1 METRTQTISASPQKS
16 RSSPP
21 LRRKKARRYHKTS
34 PKKQTS
40 PKKHTPTPRSSPY
53 RCSKSPRKVNQ
64 PLMRLW
70 GDEGDGERRVYST
83 ILDSMEE
90 EKRRY
95 LGSQRWNR
103 LEERLFEILF
113 LRQEIPLL
121 PLHWEVDFRGVPVS
135 GDLFCW
141 RKGVKPI
148 VYAHTSGLG
157 EFRATRA
164 LTRLIDLTASV
175 RTYCQSGLRQTVPQR
190 IKKALTD
197 YLSWAA
203 EDGGYRHLKYTPN
216 TIIEVVDRNGEGSTL
231 AAFIETRMRELARAH
246 RELLAIKPEQGIYST
261 DMDVDKEVETQIKTE
276 AEASIE
282 QQPGGSRNR
291 SWRTFGS
298 RIMSRLYQLLRR
310 PLIKPESHGESS
322 IINSGDDEPKTRQG
336 NDHAR
341 SRVYMKR
348 EEENEI
354 TIKRELFDN
363 SDDDITMADIPMAST
378 TTLHSPAPPTTY
390 IRPPPVV
397 FGFFIVA
404 TSVILLT
411 ADASKEDADMVINF
425 HVDMDFQN
433 RSLGVWNAL
442 TVAIA
447 TCLARDDMMKRMG
460 DFEEEGFVEESDPDA

>member
-1 METRTQTISASPQKS
+1 
-16 RSSPP
+16 
-21 LRRKKARRYHKTS
+21 
-34 PKKQTS
+34 
-40 PKKHTPTPRSSPY
+40 
-53 RCSKSPRKVNQ
+53 
-64 PLMRLW
+64 
-70 GDEGDGERRVYST
+70 
-83 ILDSMEE
+83 MEE

-95 LGSQRWNR
+95 LGSQRWNG

-135 GDLFCW
+135 GNLFCW
-141 RKGVKPI
+141 REGVKPI
-148 VYAHTSGLG
+148 VYAHTIGSIGG
-157 EFRATRA
+157 FRATSA
-164 LTRLIDLTASV
+164 LTRLIDLTANV
-175 RTYCQSGLRQTVPQR
+175 RTNCQSGLRRKVPQM
-190 IKKALTD
+190 IKKALNN

-203 EDGGYRHLKYTPN
+203 EDGGYSHLKYTPN
-216 TIIEVVDRNGEGSTL
+216 TIVEVVDRNGEGSTL

-282 QQPGGSRNR
+282 QQPNGSKSR

-298 RIMSRLYQLLRR
+298 RVMSKLFQLLRR
-310 PLIKPESHGESS
+310 PVIKPESHGETSV
-322 IINSGDDEPKTRQG
+322 INSGDDEPNNQTK
-336 NDHAR
+336 
-341 SRVYMKR
+341 SRVYVKR
-348 EEENEI
+348 EKDEEEQEI
-354 TIKRELFDN
+354 AIKRELFND
-363 SDDDITMADIPMAST
+363 SDGDITMADIPMAST

-411 ADASKEDADMVINF
+411 ADASKEDADMIINF

-460 DFEEEGFVEESDPDA
+460 DFEEEGVVEESDPDA

>member
-1 METRTQTISASPQKS
+1 METKTQTISASPQKS
-16 RSSPP
+16 HSSTP

-34 PKKQTS
+34 PKKR
-40 PKKHTPTPRSSPY
+40 TPTPRSSPY

-70 GDEGDGERRVYST
+70 GDEDDGERLVYST

-95 LGSQRWNR
+95 LGSQRWNE

-141 RKGVKPI
+141 REGVKPI

-157 EFRATRA
+157 GFRATSA
-164 LTRLIDLTASV
+164 LTRLIDLTANV
-175 RTYCQSGLRQTVPQR
+175 RTTCQSGLRQKVPQK
-190 IKKALTD
+190 IKKALD
-197 YLSWAA
+197 NYLSWAA
-203 EDGGYRHLKYTPN
+203 EDGGYSHLKYTPN
-216 TIIEVVDRNGEGSTL
+216 TIVEVVDRNGEGSTL

-246 RELLAIKPEQGIYST
+246 RELLAIKTDEGIYST
-261 DMDVDKEVETQIKTE
+261 DMDVDKEVDTQIKTE
-276 AEASIE
+276 AEASVE
-282 QQPGGSRNR
+282 QQSGGRRSR

-298 RIMSRLYQLLRR
+298 RIMSRLFQLLRR
-310 PLIKPESHGESS
+310 PVIKPESHGETSV
-322 IINSGDDEPKTRQG
+322 INSGDDEPKTRQG

-341 SRVYMKR
+341 SRVYVKR
-348 EEENEI
+348 EEEEEI
-354 TIKRELFDN
+354 AIKPELFDN

-378 TTLHSPAPPTTY
+378 TTLHLSAPPTSY

-411 ADASKEDADMVINF
+411 TDASKEDADMIINF

-460 DFEEEGFVEESDPDA
+460 DFEEEGVVEESDPDA

>member
-1 METRTQTISASPQKS
+1 METKTQTISASPQKS
-16 RSSPP
+16 PSSIP
-21 LRRKKARRYHKTS
+21 LRRKKTRRYHKTS
-34 PKKQTS
+34 PKKR
-40 PKKHTPTPRSSPY
+40 TPTPRSSPY
-53 RCSKSPRKVNQ
+53 RCSKSPRKVSQ

-70 GDEGDGERRVYST
+70 GDESDGERLVYNT

-95 LGSQRWNR
+95 LGSQRWNG

-141 RKGVKPI
+141 REGVKPI

-157 EFRATRA
+157 GFRATSA
-164 LTRLIDLTASV
+164 LTRLIDLTANV
-175 RTYCQSGLRQTVPQR
+175 RTNCQSGLRRKVPQM
-190 IKKALTD
+190 IKIALNR

-203 EDGGYRHLKYTPN
+203 EDGGYNHLKYTPN
-216 TIIEVVDRNGEGSTL
+216 TIVEVVDRNGEGSTL
-231 AAFIETRMRELARAH
+231 AAFIETRMRELAQAH
-246 RELLAIKPEQGIYST
+246 RELLAIKIKQEGYST

-276 AEASIE
+276 AEASVE
-282 QQPGGSRNR
+282 RQPGGNRSR

-310 PLIKPESHGESS
+310 PVIKPESHGETSV
-322 IINSGDDEPKTRQG
+322 INSGDDEPNNQAKR
-336 NDHAR
+336 R
-341 SRVYMKR
+341 IYVKR

-354 TIKRELFDN
+354 TIKREMFND

-378 TTLHSPAPPTTY
+378 TTLHSPTPPTSY

-460 DFEEEGFVEESDPDA
+460 DFEEEGLVEESDPDA

>member
-1 METRTQTISASPQKS
+1 METKTQTISASPHKS
-16 RSSPP
+16 RSSTP
-21 LRRKKARRYHKTS
+21 LRRKRNRRYHKTS
-34 PKKQTS
+34 PKKS
-40 PKKHTPTPRSSPY
+40 PKKRTPTPRSSPY

-64 PLMRLW
+64 SLMRLW
-70 GDEGDGERRVYST
+70 GDGDDGERLVYST

-141 RKGVKPI
+141 REGVKPI
-148 VYAHTSGLG
+148 VYAHASGLG

-190 IKKALTD
+190 IKKALNN

-203 EDGGYRHLKYTPN
+203 EDGGYSHLKYTPN
-216 TIIEVVDRNGEGSTL
+216 TIVEVVDRNGEGSTL
-231 AAFIETRMRELARAH
+231 AAFIETRMRELAQAH
-246 RELLAIKPEQGIYST
+246 RELLAIKTEQGIYST

-276 AEASIE
+276 EEASVE
-282 QQPGGSRNR
+282 RQPGGNRSR

-298 RIMSRLYQLLRR
+298 RIMSRLFQLLRR
-310 PLIKPESHGESS
+310 PVIKPESHGETSV
-322 IINSGDDEPKTRQG
+322 INSGDDEPNSQAK
-336 NDHAR
+336 
-341 SRVYMKR
+341 SRVYVKR
-348 EEENEI
+348 ENKEEENEI
-354 TIKRELFDN
+354 AIKRELFDD
-363 SDDDITMADIPMAST
+363 SDDDIIMADIPMAST
-378 TTLHSPAPPTTY
+378 TTLHSPPPPTSY

-411 ADASKEDADMVINF
+411 ADASKEDADMIINF

-460 DFEEEGFVEESDPDA
+460 DFEEEGVVEESDPDA

>member
-1 METRTQTISASPQKS
+1 METKTQTISASPQKS
-16 RSSPP
+16 RSSTP
-21 LRRKKARRYHKTS
+21 LRRKKPRRYHKTS
-34 PKKQTS
+34 PKKR
-40 PKKHTPTPRSSPY
+40 TPTPRSSPY

-70 GDEGDGERRVYST
+70 GDEDDGERLVYST

-95 LGSQRWNR
+95 LGSQRWNGI
-103 LEERLFEILF
+103 EERLFEILF

-141 RKGVKPI
+141 REGVKPI
-148 VYAHTSGLG
+148 VYAHASGLG
-157 EFRATRA
+157 GFRATSA
-164 LTRLIDLTASV
+164 LTKLIDLTANV
-175 RTYCQSGLRQTVPQR
+175 RTNCQSGQRRKVPQM
-190 IKKALTD
+190 IKKALNN

-203 EDGGYRHLKYTPN
+203 EDGGYSHLKYTPN
-216 TIIEVVDRNGEGSTL
+216 TTVEVVDRNGEGVML
-231 AAFIETRMRELARAH
+231 AAFIETRMRELAQAH

-261 DMDVDKEVETQIKTE
+261 DMDVDEEVETQIKTE
-276 AEASIE
+276 AEASVE
-282 QQPGGSRNR
+282 QQPGGSRSR

-298 RIMSRLYQLLRR
+298 RIMTRLFQLLRR
-310 PLIKPESHGESS
+310 PVIKPESHGETSV
-322 IINSGDDEPKTRQG
+322 INSGDDEPKTRQG
-336 NDHAR
+336 NNHAR
-341 SRVYMKR
+341 GTVYVKR
-348 EEENEI
+348 EEEDEI
-354 TIKRELFDN
+354 AIKRELFDN

-378 TTLHSPAPPTTY
+378 TTLHSPASPTSY
-390 IRPPPVV
+390 VRPPPVV

-460 DFEEEGFVEESDPDA
+460 DFEEEGLVEESDPDA

>member
-1 METRTQTISASPQKS
+1 
-16 RSSPP
+16 
-21 LRRKKARRYHKTS
+21 
-34 PKKQTS
+34 
-40 PKKHTPTPRSSPY
+40 
-53 RCSKSPRKVNQ
+53 
-64 PLMRLW
+64 
-70 GDEGDGERRVYST
+70 
-83 ILDSMEE
+83 MEE

-141 RKGVKPI
+141 REGVKPI

-157 EFRATRA
+157 GFRATSA
-164 LTRLIDLTASV
+164 LTRLIDLTANV
-175 RTYCQSGLRQTVPQR
+175 RTNCQSGLRRKVPQM
-190 IKKALTD
+190 IKKALTN

-203 EDGGYRHLKYTPN
+203 EDGGYSHLKYIPN
-216 TIIEVVDRNGEGSTL
+216 TTVEVVDRNGEGSTL
-231 AAFIETRMRELARAH
+231 AAFIETRMRELAQAH
-246 RELLAIKPEQGIYST
+246 RELLAIKPEQGTYST
-261 DMDVDKEVETQIKTE
+261 DMD
-276 AEASIE
+276 
-282 QQPGGSRNR
+282 
-291 SWRTFGS
+291 
-298 RIMSRLYQLLRR
+298 
-310 PLIKPESHGESS
+310 PESHGETSV
-322 IINSGDDEPKTRQG
+322 INSGDDEP
-336 NDHAR
+336 NNHAK
-341 SRVYMKR
+341 SRVYVKR
-348 EEENEI
+348 EKEEEANEI
-354 TIKRELFDN
+354 AIKRELFDG

-378 TTLHSPAPPTTY
+378 TTLHSPAPPTSY

-411 ADASKEDADMVINF
+411 ADASKEDADMIINF

-460 DFEEEGFVEESDPDA
+460 DFEEEGVVEESDPDA

>member
-1 METRTQTISASPQKS
+1 
-16 RSSPP
+16 
-21 LRRKKARRYHKTS
+21 
-34 PKKQTS
+34 
-40 PKKHTPTPRSSPY
+40 
-53 RCSKSPRKVNQ
+53 
-64 PLMRLW
+64 MRLW
-70 GDEGDGERRVYST
+70 GDGDDGERLVYST

-141 RKGVKPI
+141 REGVKPI

-157 EFRATRA
+157 GFRATWA
-164 LTRLIDLTASV
+164 LTRLIDLTANV
-175 RTYCQSGLRQTVPQR
+175 RTNCQSGLRRNVPKQ

-203 EDGGYRHLKYTPN
+203 EDGGYSHLKYTPN
-216 TIIEVVDRNGEGSTL
+216 TIVEVVDRNGEGSTL
-231 AAFIETRMRELARAH
+231 AAFIETRMRELAQAH

-261 DMDVDKEVETQIKTE
+261 DMDVDKEVEAQIKTE
-276 AEASIE
+276 ADASVE
-282 QQPGGSRNR
+282 RQPGGNRNR

-298 RIMSRLYQLLRR
+298 RIMNRLYQLLRR
-310 PLIKPESHGESS
+310 PVIKPESHGETSV
-322 IINSGDDEPKTRQG
+322 INSGDDEPNTRQG
-336 NDHAR
+336 NNHAR
-341 SRVYMKR
+341 GRVYVKQ

-354 TIKRELFDN
+354 AIKRELFND

-378 TTLHSPAPPTTY
+378 TTLHSPVPLISY

-411 ADASKEDADMVINF
+411 ADASKEDGDMVINF

-460 DFEEEGFVEESDPDA
+460 DFEEEGVVEESDPDA

>member
-1 METRTQTISASPQKS
+1 METKTQTISASPHKS
-16 RSSPP
+16 PSSTP

-34 PKKQTS
+34 PKKR
-40 PKKHTPTPRSSPY
+40 TPTPRSSPY

-135 GDLFCW
+135 GSLFCW
-141 RKGVKPI
+141 REGVKPI
-148 VYAHTSGLG
+148 VYAHTDGLG
-157 EFRATRA
+157 GFRATRA
-164 LTRLIDLTASV
+164 LTRLIDLTANV
-175 RTYCQSGLRQTVPQR
+175 RTYCQSGLRRRVPQM
-190 IKKALTD
+190 IKESLDK

-216 TIIEVVDRNGEGSTL
+216 TIVEVVDRNGEGSTL
-231 AAFIETRMRELARAH
+231 AAFIETRMRELAQAH

-261 DMDVDKEVETQIKTE
+261 DMDVDREVETQIKIE

-282 QQPGGSRNR
+282 QQPGGSRSR
-291 SWRTFGS
+291 SWRTFGA
-298 RIMSRLYQLLRR
+298 RVMNRLFSLLRR
-310 PLIKPESHGESS
+310 PVIKPESHGETSV
-322 IINSGDDEPKTRQG
+322 INSGDDEPNNRAK
-336 NDHAR
+336 
-341 SRVYMKR
+341 SRVYVKR
-348 EEENEI
+348 ENEEEENEI
-354 TIKRELFDN
+354 AIKRELFDD

-378 TTLHSPAPPTTY
+378 TTLHSPPPPTSY

-411 ADASKEDADMVINF
+411 ADASKEDADMIINF

-460 DFEEEGFVEESDPDA
+460 DFEEEGVVEESDPDA

>member
-1 METRTQTISASPQKS
+1 MIKES
-16 RSSPP
+16 
-21 LRRKKARRYHKTS
+21 
-34 PKKQTS
+34 
-40 PKKHTPTPRSSPY
+40 
-53 RCSKSPRKVNQ
+53 
-64 PLMRLW
+64 
-70 GDEGDGERRVYST
+70 
-83 ILDSMEE
+83 LD
-90 EKRRY
+90 K
-95 LGSQRWNR
+95 
-103 LEERLFEILF
+103 
-113 LRQEIPLL
+113 
-121 PLHWEVDFRGVPVS
+121 
-135 GDLFCW
+135 
-141 RKGVKPI
+141 
-148 VYAHTSGLG
+148 
-157 EFRATRA
+157 
-164 LTRLIDLTASV
+164 
-175 RTYCQSGLRQTVPQR
+175 
-190 IKKALTD
+190 

-216 TIIEVVDRNGEGSTL
+216 TIVEVVDRNGEGSTL
-231 AAFIETRMRELARAH
+231 AAFIETRMRELAQAH

-276 AEASIE
+276 AEASVE
-282 QQPGGSRNR
+282 QQPGGNRSR

-310 PLIKPESHGESS
+310 PVIKPESHGETS
-322 IINSGDDEPKTRQG
+322 IINSGDDEPNNQA
-336 NDHAR
+336 N
-341 SRVYMKR
+341 SRIYVKR

-354 TIKRELFDN
+354 AIKRELFND

-378 TTLHSPAPPTTY
+378 TTLHSPPPPTSY

-411 ADASKEDADMVINF
+411 ADASKEDADMIINF

-460 DFEEEGFVEESDPDA
+460 DFEEEGIVEESDPDA

>member
-1 METRTQTISASPQKS
+1 
-16 RSSPP
+16 
-21 LRRKKARRYHKTS
+21 
-34 PKKQTS
+34 
-40 PKKHTPTPRSSPY
+40 
-53 RCSKSPRKVNQ
+53 
-64 PLMRLW
+64 MRLW
-70 GDEGDGERRVYST
+70 GDEDDGERLVYST

-95 LGSQRWNR
+95 LGSQRWNG

-141 RKGVKPI
+141 REGVKPI
-148 VYAHTSGLG
+148 VYAHASGLG
-157 EFRATRA
+157 GFRATYA
-164 LTRLIDLTASV
+164 LTRLIDLTANV
-175 RTYCQSGLRQTVPQR
+175 RTYCQSGLRRKVPQM
-190 IKKALTD
+190 IKESLDK

-216 TIIEVVDRNGEGSTL
+216 TIVEVVDRNGEGSTL

-246 RELLAIKPEQGIYST
+246 RELLAIKTEQRIYST
-261 DMDVDKEVETQIKTE
+261 DMDVDREVETQIKTE

-282 QQPGGSRNR
+282 QQPGGNRSR
-291 SWRTFGS
+291 SWRTFGA
-298 RIMSRLYQLLRR
+298 RVMNRLFSLLRR
-310 PLIKPESHGESS
+310 PIIKPESHGETSV
-322 IINSGDDEPKTRQG
+322 INSGDDEPNNRAK
-336 NDHAR
+336 
-341 SRVYMKR
+341 SRIYVKR
-348 EEENEI
+348 EKEEEI
-354 TIKRELFDN
+354 AIKRELFND

-378 TTLHSPAPPTTY
+378 TTLHSPTSY

-411 ADASKEDADMVINF
+411 ADASKEDADMIINF

-460 DFEEEGFVEESDPDA
+460 DFEEEGVVEESDPDA